1 MSYILDAL
9 NKSENERRAGAIP
22 GMAAGASFMVA
33 PQRSSSRRGSAAI
46 LVGVGMLATGLAL
59 GSWRPWQNVPV
70 PPPVELAAA
79 SPAAA
84 APQPAAPPA
93 LGEAPATAS
102 PAVKPVAQLKPQP
115 TVPVVTKPKTPPKP
129 PVTVQAEAPAPA
141 AVIAEAPPKAAKA
154 EKAEKAPK
162 VAAAEA
168 EAPANRV
175 VAYRELPAKVQK
187 RLPAISFGGFAG
199 VDESE
204 VKIAFIN
211 NRLVKEGEEVSPGL
225 KLEKVGN
232 EGVVLAYQGHRFR
245 P

>member
-46 LVGVGMLATGLAL
+46 LVGVGMLVTGLAL

-70 PPPVELAAA
+70 PPPGELAAA

-84 APQPAAPPA
+84 APQPAVPPA
-93 LGEAPATAS
+93 LVENPATAT
-102 PAVKPVAQLKPQP
+102 PAAKAAPKSVAQLKPQP

-129 PVTVQAEAPAPA
+129 PVTVQAEAPVPA
-141 AVIAEAPPKAAKA
+141 AVVAETSPKTAKA
-154 EKAEKAPK
+154 DK
-162 VAAAEA
+162 VATAEVA
-168 EAPANRV
+168 TPANRV
-175 VAYRELPAKVQK
+175 VAYRELPAKVQS

-232 EGVVLAYQGHRFR
+232 DGVVLAYQGHRFR